1 MKKVRLFTLILCLG
15 VVLVG
20 CNNTQKGAAIGTG
33 GGALV
38 GAIIGKMAGNTAVG
52 AALGGAI
59 GAGTGAIIGN
69 RMDKAKKQA
78 EQVQNAQV
86 ESVTDKNGFS
96 AVKVTFDSG
105 ILFATNKADLS
116 ASAKNSLAQ
125 FANVLNSNRDCDV
138 TIIGHTDNTGSDAI
152 NQPLSVNRANS
163 VSNYLK
169 SCGVQASQIKSV
181 EGQGSTNPV
190 ADNSTAA
197 GRQQNRR
204 VEVYMYA
211 SREMIQAAQAQN

>member
-1 MKKVRLFTLILCLG
+1 MLSLAS
-15 VVLVG
+15 
-20 CNNTQKGAAIGTG
+20 NA
-33 GGALV
+33 
-38 GAIIGKMAGNTAVG
+38 AVG

-86 ESVTDKNGFS
+86 QSVTDKNGFS

-105 ILFATNKADLS
+105 ILFATNKAELN

-125 FANVLNSNRDCDV
+125 FANVLNSNKDCDV
-138 TIIGHTDNTGSDAI
+138 AIIGHTDNTGSDAI
-152 NQPLSVNRANS
+152 NQPLSVSRANS

-211 SREMIQAAQAQN
+211 SQEMIQAAQAQN

>member
-15 VVLVG
+15 VIFVG

-86 ESVTDKNGFS
+86 QSVTDKNGFS
-96 AVKVTFDSG
+96 AEIG
-105 ILFATNKADLS
+105 R
-116 ASAKNSLAQ
+116 ASC
-125 FANVLNSNRDCDV
+125 R
-138 TIIGHTDNTGSDAI
+138 
-152 NQPLSVNRANS
+152 
-163 VSNYLK
+163 
-169 SCGVQASQIKSV
+169 
-181 EGQGSTNPV
+181 E
-190 ADNSTAA
+190 
-197 GRQQNRR
+197 R
-204 VEVYMYA
+204 V
-211 SREMIQAAQAQN
+211 

>member
-20 CNNTQKGAAIGTG
+20 CNNTQKGAAI
-33 GGALV
+33 
-38 GAIIGKMAGNTAVG
+38 
-52 AALGGAI
+52 
-59 GAGTGAIIGN
+59 GTGAIIGN

-211 SREMIQAAQAQN
+211 SQAMIQAAQAQN